1 VSGGGTGAPSWGAEQ
16 ALYGV
21 HRCYLSHKGSHKP
34 RALVLSHA
42 HADAQIYNYA
52 RAFGRVSWRNCH
64 PR

>member
-1 VSGGGTGAPSWGAEQ
+1 MSGGGTGAPSWGADQ

-42 HADAQIYNYA
+42 HAALSANQERLKDKGRR
-52 RAFGRVSWRNCH
+52 RAA
-64 PR
+64 